1 MSFWSEIDDLID
13 KGKTDKAVK
22 VTAQELIDIRAEMI
36 EDKGKLEALELEYDK
51 LKEENAELAVLA
63 GSADQQMASMQQN
76 LQSQVAAQ
84 VQVEQ
89 QKIVGFQQ
97 QNQELLNQNRMLTQ
111 KIQELQSNQNQ
122 LASRE
127 ELEAKDR
134 QIAALNLN
142 IQELSN
148 QLQYFRDNQVSKEDF
163 DALKFQN
170 QQYQQQI
177 AAGTQQLAAL
187 QHQIEDL
194 KVEMAHKDKKIRE
207 LMEPR
212 AVMTPSLATST
223 PSPSK
228 SASTGFTGGEE
239 LDIGLQRRNVCPQC
253 NGHKVREVED
263 KTKIVSY
270 IPKVMYGTKMVCTT
284 CRYEWNP

>member
-36 EDKGKLEALELEYDK
+36 EDKGKLEALELEYEK
-51 LKEENAELAVLA
+51 LKEENLELATIA
-63 GSADQQMASMQQN
+63 GNADKQVASMQQS
-76 LQSQVAAQ
+76 LDTQVASQVQAG
-84 VQVEQ
+84 Q
-89 QKIVGFQQ
+89 QKFVEIQQ
-97 QNQELLNQNRMLTQ
+97 QNQDLLNQNRTLTQ
-111 KIQELQSNQNQ
+111 KIHEMQSMQDHLVSN
-122 LASRE
+122 E
-127 ELEAKDR
+127 EIEGKDR

-142 IQELSN
+142 VQEISN
-148 QLQYFRDNQVSKEDF
+148 QLENLRGNQVSKEDF

-194 KVEMAHKDKKIRE
+194 KVELAHKDKKIRE

-212 AVMTPSLATST
+212 PVMAPTLAKA
-223 PSPSK
+223 PSPTP
-228 SASTGFTGGEE
+228 SASTGFAGGEE
-239 LDIGLQRRNVCPQC
+239 VDIGLRRNQCPKC
-253 NGHKVREVED
+253 GGVKIREMED

-270 IPKVMYGTKMVCTT
+270 IPKVMYGHKLVCQT
-284 CRYEWNP
+284 CRYEWSI

>member
-1 MSFWSEIDDLID
+1 MQL
-13 KGKTDKAVK
+13 V
-22 VTAQELIDIRAEMI
+22 QE
-36 EDKGKLEALELEYDK
+36 
-51 LKEENAELAVLA
+51 
-63 GSADQQMASMQQN
+63 QM
-76 LQSQVAAQ
+76 V
-84 VQVEQ
+84 
-89 QKIVGFQQ
+89 
-97 QNQELLNQNRMLTQ
+97 
-111 KIQELQSNQNQ
+111 
-122 LASRE
+122 SRE
-127 ELEAKDR
+127 EVASKER

-148 QLQYFRDNQVSKEDF
+148 QLQHFRDNQVSKEDF

-194 KVEMAHKDKKIRE
+194 KVEVAHKDKKIRE

-223 PSPSK
+223 PSLS
-228 SASTGFTGGEE
+228 SSTSTGFTEGEE
-239 LDIGLQRRNVCPQC
+239 IDIGLRRNQCPKC
-253 NGHKVREVED
+253 SGLKVREVED

-270 IPKVMYGTKMVCTT
+270 IPKVMYGHKLVCQT
-284 CRYEWNP
+284 CRYEWSI